1 MPNKKVFLA
10 SDHTGFE
17 LKEAL
22 MPFLQERGFEVE
34 DLGPATLNPADDY
47 PQTVMPL
54 ALKVAENKG
63 TFGIAIGASG
73 QGEAMECNRVK
84 GVRAAVYYGPAQK
97 SQTDMTGKTLDLLA
111 STREHNNANVLSLG
125 ARFLSVDEAKEAVIK
140 WLMTD
145 FPGDERHIR
154 RIQELG

>member
-22 MPFLQERGFEVE
+22 LPYLQERGFEVE
-34 DLGPATLNPADDY
+34 HLGPTTLNAADDY
-47 PQTVMPL
+47 PQTVLPL

-63 TFGIAIGASG
+63 TFGIVIGASG

-84 GVRAAVYYGPAQK
+84 GVRAAVYYGPAPK
-97 SQTDMTGKTLDLLA
+97 SQTDLSGKTLDMLA
-111 STREHNNANVLSLG
+111 STREHNNANVLSLA
-125 ARFLSVDEAKEAVIK
+125 ARFISAEDAKEAVVR
-140 WLMTD
+140 WLLTE
-145 FPGDERHIR
+145 FPGEERHRR
-154 RIQELG
+154 RIAELG